1 MDTEL
6 ARCLDA
12 FQQNWKKNRKEKG
25 MSKKN
30 YSVLESLDLAEKL
43 LAEIKKHKT
52 ENQPKVK
59 SYRPP
64 KWLLG
69 RETLY
74 SPKEKEDK

>member
-1 MDTEL
+1 
-6 ARCLDA
+6 
-12 FQQNWKKNRKEKG
+12 

-30 YSVLESLDLAEKL
+30 YSFLESLDLAEKL

-52 ENQPKVK
+52 ENKPKVK
-59 SYRPP
+59 SYQPP

>member
-1 MDTEL
+1 
-6 ARCLDA
+6 
-12 FQQNWKKNRKEKG
+12 

-43 LAEIKKHKT
+43 LEEIKKYKT
-52 ENQPKVK
+52 EHQPKVK
-59 SYRPP
+59 SNRPP

-74 SPKEKEDK
+74 SLKGKEDK

>member
-1 MDTEL
+1 
-6 ARCLDA
+6 
-12 FQQNWKKNRKEKG
+12 

-30 YSVLESLDLAEKL
+30 YSVLESLDLAAKL
-43 LAEIKKHKT
+43 LAEIRKHKT

-59 SYRPP
+59 SYQLP

>member
-1 MDTEL
+1 
-6 ARCLDA
+6 
-12 FQQNWKKNRKEKG
+12 

-30 YSVLESLDLAEKL
+30 YSVLESLDLAQKL
-43 LAEIKKHKT
+43 LTEIKKHKT
-52 ENQPKVK
+52 ENQHKVK

-74 SPKEKEDK
+74 FPEKKEDK

>member
-1 MDTEL
+1 
-6 ARCLDA
+6 
-12 FQQNWKKNRKEKG
+12 

-30 YSVLESLDLAEKL
+30 YSVLESLDLAQKL

-59 SYRPP
+59 SYQPP

>member
-1 MDTEL
+1 
-6 ARCLDA
+6 
-12 FQQNWKKNRKEKG
+12 

-30 YSVLESLDLAEKL
+30 YSVIESLDLAEKL
-43 LAEIKKHKT
+43 LAEIKKYKT

-69 RETLY
+69 KEILY
-74 SPKEKEDK
+74 SPKGKEDK

>member
-1 MDTEL
+1 MY
-6 ARCLDA
+6 
-12 FQQNWKKNRKEKG
+12 
-25 MSKKN
+25 KKN

-43 LAEIKKHKT
+43 LAEIKKYKT
-52 ENQPKVK
+52 EHQPKVK

>member
-1 MDTEL
+1 MDKTQIK
-6 ARCLDA
+6 AIH
-12 FQQNWKKNRKEKG
+12 
-25 MSKKN
+25 
-30 YSVLESLDLAEKL
+30 EKL

-59 SYRPP
+59 SYRSP

-74 SPKEKEDK
+74 FPKEKEDK

>member
-1 MDTEL
+1 
-6 ARCLDA
+6 
-12 FQQNWKKNRKEKG
+12 

-30 YSVLESLDLAEKL
+30 YSVLESLDLAQKL
-43 LAEIKKHKT
+43 LAEIKIHKT
-52 ENQPKVK
+52 EYQPKVK

>member
-1 MDTEL
+1 
-6 ARCLDA
+6 
-12 FQQNWKKNRKEKG
+12 

-30 YSVLESLDLAEKL
+30 YSVLESLDLAQKL
-43 LAEIKKHKT
+43 LAEIKKRKT

>member
-1 MDTEL
+1 
-6 ARCLDA
+6 
-12 FQQNWKKNRKEKG
+12 
-25 MSKKN
+25 MSKKT

>member
-1 MDTEL
+1 
-6 ARCLDA
+6 
-12 FQQNWKKNRKEKG
+12 
-25 MSKKN
+25 MSKIKPT
-30 YSVLESLDLAEKL
+30 VLESFKLAEQL
-43 LAEIKKHKT
+43 LEEIKKHKT

-59 SYRPP
+59 SYQPP

>member
-1 MDTEL
+1 
-6 ARCLDA
+6 
-12 FQQNWKKNRKEKG
+12 

-30 YSVLESLDLAEKL
+30 YLILESLDLAAKL
-43 LAEIKKHKT
+43 LAEIRKHKT

-59 SYRPP
+59 SYQPP
-64 KWLLG
+64 KWLLR

>member
-1 MDTEL
+1 MY
-6 ARCLDA
+6 R
-12 FQQNWKKNRKEKG
+12 
-25 MSKKN
+25 KN
-30 YSVLESLDLAEKL
+30 YSVLESLDLAQKL

-52 ENQPKVK
+52 ENQPKVE

>member
-1 MDTEL
+1 MY
-6 ARCLDA
+6 R
-12 FQQNWKKNRKEKG
+12 
-25 MSKKN
+25 KN
-30 YSVLESLDLAEKL
+30 YSVLKSLDLAAKL
-43 LAEIKKHKT
+43 LAEIKKHKI
-52 ENQPKVK
+52 ENQTKVN